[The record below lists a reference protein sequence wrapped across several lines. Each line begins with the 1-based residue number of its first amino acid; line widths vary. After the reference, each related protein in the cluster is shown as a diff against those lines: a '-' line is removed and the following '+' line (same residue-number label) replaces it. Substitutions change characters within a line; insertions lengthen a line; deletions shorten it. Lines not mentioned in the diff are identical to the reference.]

1 MKDMKIIRENILIV
15 LILTLCSPFLAK
27 GQGVMYNVSPK
38 EEQLSP
44 KEEQYY
50 ETQQTDL
57 IKSQRKKVGVVLSG
71 GGAKGFA
78 HIGIL
83 KVLEEAGIPIDY
95 IAGTSMGAVVGG
107 LYAVGYS
114 ADMIDSLIQ
123 IQDWNSL
130 MRDVVSR
137 EHIPASQRNNHNRY
151 VASLPYEFPF
161 GDKSV
166 GVTLPPGVFTGQN
179 IYNLFLNTTIGYQGN
194 INFDDLPIPFG
205 CISADVRTGKEV
217 VMRNG
222 DLAEA
227 IRASMAIP
235 GMFTPVEKDDLLLI
249 DGGLVNNYPVDLV
262 RSMGA
267 DIVIG
272 SIFPIDDEVIEKS
285 KGSISE
291 ITQQIWNF
299 IGKDKRNSNVV
310 DTDILITPD
319 IYPYGMLDFQI
330 SAIDT
335 IINRGVT
342 ATLKRWDGLMELK
355 ESLGIDDDDILMV
368 NETKNPFLN
377 LDTLKINSVSIE
389 GITLRESSYLHRWI
403 NIEDD
408 KITRD
413 ELDEIVAKIYGSGMF
428 SRVYYRLEG
437 ENPFDLVFKVEVKE
451 YNSLNLGIHFDSN
464 DMAAILVNTQLKLS
478 SSLNSMFDITTRLS
492 RDPYLV
498 IDYSINSG
506 IFYKGGIN
514 YKISRNDLSIYERGD
529 LSYNIGL
536 TKNSLNLVFSEFY
549 FANMMLHLG
558 AQMEHFH
565 FYKAL
570 GRAAEPPSS
579 ITSNQLYIN
588 YQLSGVYDNLN
599 RVYFPSSGQYFSF
612 HYSIHTDNF
621 VQINNHTPTNI
632 VSMKFFKP
640 ISLNENVFIT
650 PRIDARYILND
661 SVPLVYRNFVGG
673 KTDSHYTPQQI
684 SLQGSKGMEVL
695 KNMVFTTDL
704 TFHFNFAPNNY
715 IYSNLNLLV
724 NNNHLHT
731 LFDGDYYWGIN
742 MGYSYLS
749 VAGPLRLELGYSEL
763 SKRFHP
769 YVSYG
774 YYF

>member
-1 MKDMKIIRENILIV
+1 MRKTLLIILL
-15 LILTLCSPFLAK
+15 LILCFPFIAG
-27 GQGVMYNVSPK
+27 GQEVKYDVSVK
-38 EEQLSP
+38 EEQHGNTERP
-44 KEEQYY
+44 
-50 ETQQTDL
+50 DN
-57 IKSQRKKVGVVLSG
+57 IKSERKKVGVVLSG

-78 HIGIL
+78 HIGVL

-137 EHIPASQRNNHNRY
+137 EHVPAVQRGNHNRY
-151 VASLPYEFPF
+151 VVSLPYNLPF
-161 GDKSV
+161 GEKSG
-166 GVTLPPGVFTGQN
+166 GVSLPPGVFTGQN

-272 SIFPIDDEVIEKS
+272 SIFPIEEEVIEKS

-299 IGKDKRNSNVV
+299 IGMDKKNSNVD

-335 IINRGVT
+335 IINRGVV
-342 ATLKRWDGLMELK
+342 ATMKRWDGLMELK
-355 ESLGIDDDDILMV
+355 ESLGIDNDDILMV

-377 LDTLKINSVSIE
+377 LDTLRINNVSIE

-437 ENPFDLVFKVEVKE
+437 DNPFDLVFKVEVKE
-451 YNSLNLGIHFDSN
+451 SNSLNLGIHFDSN
-464 DMAAILVNTQLKLS
+464 DMAAILVNTQLRLS
-478 SSLNSMFDITTRLS
+478 SSLNSMFDVTARLS
-492 RDPYLV
+492 RDPYLMV
-498 IDYSINSG
+498 DYSINRG
-506 IFYKGGIN
+506 LFYKGGIN
-514 YKISRNDLSIYERGD
+514 YKISKNDLSIYERGD
-529 LSYNIGL
+529 LSYIIGL

-549 FANMMLHLG
+549 FGNLMLHLR

-570 GRAAEPPSS
+570 GRAIEPPSFLS
-579 ITSNQLYIN
+579 TNQLHIN
-588 YQLSGVYDNLN
+588 YLLNGVYDNLD
-599 RVYFPSSGQYFSF
+599 REFFPSSGQYFSF
-612 HYSIHTDNF
+612 QYSIHTDNF
-621 VQINNHTPTNI
+621 VQLNEQAPTNI
-632 VSMKFFKP
+632 VDMKFFKP
-640 ISLNENVFIT
+640 ISLSQKVFIT
-650 PRIDARYILND
+650 PRIAARYILND

-673 KTDSHYTPQQI
+673 KTDYHYIPQQI

-695 KNMVFTTDL
+695 DNMVFTTDL
-704 TFHFNFAPNNY
+704 TFHYNFTTNNY
-715 IYSNLNLLV
+715 IYTNLNLLV

-731 LFDGDYYWGIN
+731 LFDGDFYWGIN

>member
-1 MKDMKIIRENILIV
+1 MKDIKTMRKALLIILL
-15 LILTLCSPFLAK
+15 LILCFPFIAR
-27 GQGVMYNVSPK
+27 GQELKYDVSIK
-38 EEQLSP
+38 EEQLGNTEKP
-44 KEEQYY
+44 
-50 ETQQTDL
+50 DN

-78 HIGIL
+78 HIGVL

-123 IQDWNSL
+123 IQDWNRL
-130 MRDVVSR
+130 MRDIVSR
-137 EHIPASQRNNHNRY
+137 EHVPAVQRGNHNRY
-151 VASLPYEFPF
+151 VVSLPYNLPF
-161 GDKSV
+161 GEKSG
-166 GVTLPPGVFTGQN
+166 GVSLPPGVFTGQN

-205 CISADVRTGKEV
+205 CISADVRTGAEV

-272 SIFPIDDEVIEKS
+272 SIFPIEEEVIEKS

-299 IGKDKRNSNVV
+299 IGMDKKNSNVD
-310 DTDILITPD
+310 DTDILIAPD

-330 SAIDT
+330 PAIDT
-335 IINRGVT
+335 IITRGVE
-342 ATLKRWDGLMELK
+342 AAMRSWDALIELK
-355 ESLGIDDDDILMV
+355 ESLGVDDDILMV

-377 LDTLKINSVSIE
+377 LDTLRINNVSIE

-437 ENPFDLVFKVEVKE
+437 DNPFDLVFKVEVKE
-451 YNSLNLGIHFDSN
+451 SNSLNLGIHFDSN
-464 DMAAILVNTQLKLS
+464 DMAAILVNTQLRLS
-478 SSLNSMFDITTRLS
+478 SSLNSMFDVTARLS
-492 RDPYLV
+492 RDPYLMV
-498 IDYSINSG
+498 DYSINRG
-506 IFYKGGIN
+506 LFYKGGIN
-514 YKISRNDLSIYERGD
+514 YKISKNDLSIYERGD
-529 LSYNIGL
+529 LSYIIGL

-549 FANMMLHLG
+549 FGNMMLHLG

-570 GRAAEPPSS
+570 GRAIEPPSFIS
-579 ITSNQLYIN
+579 TNQLHIN
-588 YQLSGVYDNLN
+588 YLLNGVYDNLN
-599 RVYFPSSGQYFSF
+599 REFFPSSGQYFSF
-612 HYSIHTDNF
+612 QYSIHTDNF
-621 VQINNHTPTNI
+621 VQLNEQAPTNI
-632 VSMKFFKP
+632 VNMKFFKP
-640 ISLNENVFIT
+640 ISLSQNVFIT
-650 PRIDARYILND
+650 PRIAARYILND
-661 SVPLVYRNFVGG
+661 SVPLVYRNLVGG
-673 KTDSHYTPQQI
+673 KTDYHYIPQQI
-684 SLQGSKGMEVL
+684 SLQGSKGMEIL
-695 KNMVFTTDL
+695 ENMVFSTDL
-704 TFHFNFAPNNY
+704 TLHYNFTPNNY
-715 IYSNLNLLV
+715 IYTNLNLLV

-731 LFDGDYYWGIN
+731 LFDGDFYWGIN
-742 MGYSYLS
+742 MGYSYFS

-763 SKRFHP
+763 SKGFHP